1 MVKEKFNELLV
12 VMERLLM
19 QEGYQKGRKKGT
31 YQKAVSGKIIK
42 LRLILGSVRQH
53 GNLGEIGAFA
63 ALEYPEVEELVSAL
77 KDEQYKKGK
86 NIFEQQIGALCE
98 KSNVFFL
105 ISGDSDMESVGA
117 MIWAY
122 LARFVFPLMREYEDD
137 HRLLGKFAGKT
148 TAWRW
153 NYSSMAK
160 SDIDFYLK
168 WIALCV
174 LTGHIREAFL
184 VLENI
189 PKWHPCHL
197 TIETNVLKE
206 RLGVLCSGRKQ
217 VKSRSLLFDGR
228 VFIDPGK
235 EELEKAIL
243 ELDGL
248 MLYYLILEDS
258 VGGNY
263 LQIAGGSGEYTLEI
277 RLYQGQEYTHYRAE
291 TNSGNT
297 QKRTIFYG
305 HTNITLQADQVL
317 SFDQVYEIVC
327 RYLDGQELL
336 HSAYHWTTLDI

>member
-1 MVKEKFNELLV
+1 MVKEKFNELLA

-31 YQKAVSGKIIK
+31 YHKTVSGKIMK
-42 LRLILGSVRQH
+42 LQLILGSVRQH
-53 GNLGEIGAFA
+53 GNLGEISVFA

-77 KDEQYKKGK
+77 RDEQYKKGK
-86 NIFEQQIGALCE
+86 NILKQQIGALCE

-105 ISGDSDMESVGA
+105 ISSDSDMESAGA

-122 LARFVFPLMREYEDD
+122 LSRFVFPLMREYEDD
-137 HRLLGKFAGKT
+137 EKLLGKFAGKT
-148 TAWRW
+148 TAWKW
-153 NYSSMAK
+153 SYSLMAK
-160 SDIDFYLK
+160 YDIDFYLK

-174 LTGHIREAFL
+174 LTGHVREAFI

-189 PKWHPCHL
+189 PKRYQFQSE
-197 TIETNVLKE
+197 IERKVLKE
-206 RLGVLCSGRKQ
+206 RLSVLCSGKKQ
-217 VKSRSLLFDGR
+217 VKSRSLLFDER

-235 EELEKAIL
+235 EELEKAVL

-248 MLYYLILEDS
+248 MLYYLVLEDAI
-258 VGGNY
+258 GGNY

-277 RLYQGQEYTHYRAE
+277 RLYHGQEYTHYRAE

-297 QKRTIFYG
+297 QMRKIFYG
-305 HTNITLQADQVL
+305 HTNITLQANQVL

-327 RYLDGQELL
+327 SYLDGQELL
-336 HSAYHWTTLDI
+336 HGAYHWITLDI